1 MPHPRFAYDAM
12 TLRKAYSGVENTIHG
27 FIRAW
32 AAHGP
37 EPLRVYAPVRTPL
50 PVPDSPQV
58 DVCAVHLPASSRLAR
73 IVWEHT
79 RLPRRLRQDQAALLH
94 APAYVAPLAAPCP
107 VVLTVHDLHV
117 FTHPACCTFENRL
130 YYRLFLPRSIRRAG
144 AIIVYSEHVRR
155 IVAAR
160 YPDQA
165 DRIALIPPGVD
176 PDLAPVSDPERL
188 DAVRAAW
195 RLPGRFILFVGDLAP
210 RKNLPR
216 LLEAFTRLIA
226 ERPDRRDVHLVLAGA
241 GGLNRVPID
250 ALCARLG
257 VAGRV
262 QTLGYVPRADLVAL
276 YSLAAVLAFPSLD
289 EGFGLPALEA
299 LACGCPVVC
308 TPGGASEI
316 CGPAAAC
323 CDPLDIASITRALAG
338 PLDHPLSRPARAE
351 AGFARLA
358 RYSWPASVPATA
370 ALYREVCARTGY

>member
-358 RYSWPASVPATA
+358 RYSWPASVAATA

>member
-1 MPHPRFAYDAM
+1 MPHPRFAYNAL

-32 AAHGP
+32 AEHGP

-50 PVPDSPQV
+50 PVPESSQV
-58 DVCAVHLPASSRLAR
+58 DVCAVRLPTSSRLAR

-94 APAYVAPLAAPCP
+94 APAYIAPLAAPCP

-130 YYRLFLPRSIRRAG
+130 YYRLFLPRSIRRAA

-160 YPDQA
+160 YPDCA
-165 DRIALIPPGVD
+165 DRLTVIPPGVD
-176 PDLAPVSDPERL
+176 PDLAPVSDPARL

-195 RLPGRFILFVGDLAP
+195 HLPSRFILFVGDLAP

-216 LLEAFTRLIA
+216 LLEAFARLIA
-226 ERPDRRDVHLVLAGA
+226 EQPDRRDLHLVLAGE
-241 GGLNRVPID
+241 GGRNRVPLD
-250 ALCARLG
+250 ARCARLG
-257 VAGRV
+257 VADRV
-262 QTLGYVPRADLVAL
+262 HALGYVPRADLAAL

-323 CDPLDIASITRALAG
+323 CDPLDTASITRALAG
-338 PLDHPLSRPARAE
+338 QLDDPLPRPARAE
-351 AGFARLA
+351 AGFARIA
-358 RYSWPASVPATA
+358 RYSWPTCVAATA
-370 ALYREVCARTGY
+370 ALYRDVCARNG